1 MKKGLFIT
9 LLYWLSSTALQA
21 QADTALRDSLVR
33 YASKHRNNIMEA
45 IVVNGDTIPLMVLD
59 EVLLVDKPTFSSR
72 MARHRYNILKRKVIK
87 VYPYAVEAGN
97 KLDSLR
103 LVLEEDDGG
112 WFDFDRNRQ
121 IKEFQEYLRTKY
133 EPVVRQLTHSEGQIL
148 SKLIHRETGMTSY
161 DLIQKY
167 RSGFNAFWWNVVANI
182 NKISLK
188 TPYRPAENEE
198 DKLIET
204 ILKVAFAEKRLQE
217 REPITSLDQLAPQDS
232 TETPVDS
239 AAVK

>member
-1 MKKGLFIT
+1 MKSRFLALCFLSMLAAPS
-9 LLYWLSSTALQA
+9 LLA
-21 QADTALRDSLVR
+21 QADTALRDSLVS
-33 YASKHRNNIMEA
+33 YASKHRHNLMDA
-45 IVVNGDTIPLMVLD
+45 VVIKGDTIPLMVLD
-59 EVLLVDKPTFSSR
+59 EVLLVDKPTFNSR
-72 MARHRYNILKRKVIK
+72 QARHRYNILKRKVIK

-103 LVLEEDDGG
+103 LVLDEDDG
-112 WFDFDRNRQ
+112 WFNFDRKRK
-121 IKEFQEYLRTKY
+121 IKSFQDYLRNKY

-148 SKLIHRETGMTSY
+148 SKLIHRETGLTSY
-161 DLIQKY
+161 ELIQEY
-167 RSGFNAFWWNVVANI
+167 RSGFNAFWWNMVANI

-232 TETPVDS
+232 TEMPTDS
-239 AAVK
+239 AAGK